1 MDVFL
6 PADIL
11 LPKRADLTRWSVIA
25 CDQFTSEGAYWDEAD
40 RLVGDAPSALR
51 MILPEAWLGTERGDA
66 AQERAAVTMEEY
78 LRDGIFEELPGSFIY
93 LERIQ
98 PDGRTRRGLVG
109 ALDLESYDFAPDA
122 RAAVRA
128 TEATVEERLP
138 PRIRIRAAAALEMPH
153 VMLLADDRDDRVLG
167 PLAAAAHRLKKL
179 YDFDLMLGGGHVT
192 GWLVRGALQ
201 DTVRAALASLAEKKV
216 QREKYGDA
224 AAGGPM
230 VLAVGDG
237 NHSLAAAKRLWERL
251 RGELTPEERAS
262 HPARFALAELVNIHD
277 PALDFEPI
285 HRVLFDTDTA
295 AFPAALRAGRA
306 AWEDP
311 ALPLGTRVAA
321 ADRFCRGYIAAHGG
335 RVDYVHG
342 RESAEELG
350 AQPGCGAVLLPP
362 VEKDGLF
369 LSVLLNGPLPKK
381 SFSMGTARDKRY
393 YLECR
398 RIR

>member
-11 LPKRADLTRWSVIA
+11 LPKGRDLARWSVIA
-25 CDQFTSEGAYWDEAD
+25 CDQFTSEGAYWEEAD
-40 RLVGDAPSALR
+40 RLAGEAPSALR
-51 MILPEAWLGTERGDA
+51 MILPEAWLGTERGEA
-66 AQERAAVTMEEY
+66 AEERIAGTMEAY
-78 LRDGIFEELPGSFIY
+78 LRDGLFEELPGSYIY
-93 LERIQ
+93 VERTQ
-98 PDGRTRRGLVG
+98 PDGRVRRGLVG
-109 ALDLESYDFAPDA
+109 ALDLESYDFAPGT

-167 PLAAAAHRLKKL
+167 PLAAAKHRMKKV
-179 YDFDLMLGGGHVT
+179 YDFDLMLGGGHLSSR
-192 GWLVRGALQ
+192 LVRGALQ
-201 DTVRAALASLAEKKV
+201 DTVRAALASLGEPEL
-216 QREKYGDA
+216 QREKYGA
-224 AAGGPM
+224 AAENGPM

-237 NHSLAAAKRLWERL
+237 NHSLAAAKRLWESV
-251 RGELTPEERAS
+251 RGDLSPEERLT
-262 HPARFALAELVNIHD
+262 HPARFALAELVNVHD

-285 HRVLFDTDTA
+285 HRVIFDTDAA
-295 AFPAALRAGRA
+295 AFPEALREARAGWDGA
-306 AWEDP
+306 A
-311 ALPLGTRVAA
+311 PLGDRVAA
-321 ADRFCRGYIAAHGG
+321 ADRFCRAYIAAHGG

-342 RESAEELG
+342 DAEAAEMG
-350 AQPGCGAVLLPP
+350 ARPGCGAVLLPP

-369 LSVLLNGPLPKK
+369 LSVLLNGSLPKK